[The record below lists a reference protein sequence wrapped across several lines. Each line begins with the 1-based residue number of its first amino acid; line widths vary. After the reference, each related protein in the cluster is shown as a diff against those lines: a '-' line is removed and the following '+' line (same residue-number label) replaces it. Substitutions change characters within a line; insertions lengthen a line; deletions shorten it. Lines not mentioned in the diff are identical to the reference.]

1 MYHGFVKRKNNA
13 RIPHK
18 VCRVLAFCHLWRYI
32 IPLSKRNTRKSEMSK
47 SQVQIRGICQ
57 CCGNEQAVVNGSMSK
72 HGYTVKNGWFNGVC
86 SGERYAPMQ
95 VSRDQADWIIAQ
107 VRADVAEIWVIVR
120 KLEAGEIKPVSIK
133 KGRMVEGKW
142 VNVEVPFAECPSWD
156 QESAV
161 KSAIWNNEQRAK
173 MGESFANALSNR
185 ADLYFGKDLVEVA
198 KPQAAAKIQKGE
210 VRIAENGL
218 RMVAEYQ
225 DGARVYYK
233 YQRDNGQVFK
243 AWLGSKAW
251 RMRQLGE

>member
-1 MYHGFVKRKNNA
+1 
-13 RIPHK
+13 
-18 VCRVLAFCHLWRYI
+18 
-32 IPLSKRNTRKSEMSK
+32 MSK

-57 CCGNEQAVVNGSMSK
+57 CCGNEQAVVNGFMSK

-95 VSRDQADWIIAQ
+95 VSRDQADRIIAQ
-107 VRADVAEIWVIVR
+107 VRADVADLWVIVR

-133 KGRMVEGKW
+133 KDQYDASIGKRVQVEI
-142 VNVEVPFAECPSWD
+142 PFAEAKSWD
-156 QESAV
+156 QEAAV

-173 MGESFANALSNR
+173 MGESFANALANR
-185 ADLYFGKDLVEVA
+185 ADMYFGKDLLEVA